1 MSVELEIS
9 NKPEKKEATL
19 EAAYESKKLSLKA
32 VSAESG
38 GEIDLTSDA
47 HPLLEKVLFKVD
59 KKDAG
64 FDSLFKWGTQAEKE
78 ISLKYSANP
87 GLKLRVEAFREHYLE
102 IERNMSE
109 KTFKLDSQIAGREMK
124 IDLSVRDN
132 NVTIEMSDPFLNR
145 GKITFE
151 GMCKSISIF
160 KKNLNLIS

>member
-19 EAAYESKKLSLKA
+19 EATYESKKLSLKA

-102 IERNMSE
+102 IEGNMSE
-109 KTFKLDSQIAGREMK
+109 KTFNLDSQIAGREMK

-151 GMCKSISIF
+151 GMCKSISILI
-160 KKNLNLIS
+160 LNLIS